1 MAPQP
6 SDSSKYQ
13 MRDLYDRQKK
23 LANWLNR
30 VNDGFVDPDKT
41 DVLKLIQHMQDRE
54 RSILWI
60 VRCITALIT
69 IRKHLGKP
77 FRNATKDNIRA
88 ILKWMEQKGYRAS
101 TNEKFR
107 QVLKLFYKVVY
118 GNSEFYPEQVKWFS
132 SKVGKEKTGKNTTM
146 DMAEY
151 LEEEEVHKL
160 IENAP
165 TIQNKAFLACM
176 YESGARPEEFLR
188 LTNSDIRIDS
198 KGAVFILR
206 GKTGERRVRIIAFT
220 GLLQQW
226 LHIHPLKHQDC
237 YPLWISEAT
246 NYKDNALGI
255 RGAEKIIELS
265 LQRAG
270 LANKCQIIH
279 TPSLTS
285 HTPCKA
291 PYRSSNVHI
300 LWVST
305 RYTGCSTIY
314 SSIRKRC
321 RQCAYCIK

>member
-176 YESGARPEEFLR
+176 YE
-188 LTNSDIRIDS
+188 
-198 KGAVFILR
+198 
-206 GKTGERRVRIIAFT
+206 
-220 GLLQQW
+220 
-226 LHIHPLKHQDC
+226 
-237 YPLWISEAT
+237 
-246 NYKDNALGI
+246 
-255 RGAEKIIELS
+255 
-265 LQRAG
+265 
-270 LANKCQIIH
+270 
-279 TPSLTS
+279 
-285 HTPCKA
+285 
-291 PYRSSNVHI
+291 
-300 LWVST
+300 
-305 RYTGCSTIY
+305 
-314 SSIRKRC
+314 
-321 RQCAYCIK
+321 